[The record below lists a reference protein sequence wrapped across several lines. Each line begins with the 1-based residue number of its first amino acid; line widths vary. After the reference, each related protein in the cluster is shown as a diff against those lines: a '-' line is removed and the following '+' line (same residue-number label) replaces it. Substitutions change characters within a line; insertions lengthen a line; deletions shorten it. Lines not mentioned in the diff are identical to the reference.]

1 MNKKL
6 FVGGLPYKVTD
17 ERLEEV
23 FAVHGTVDSA
33 RVVTDKYTGE
43 SRGFGFVEMSTPA
56 EAQTASEGPQRDRT
70 RRTPDYRR
78 SGASAGRNVRAG

>member
-17 ERLEEV
+17 DRLEEA
-23 FAVHGTVDSA
+23 FAVHGTVESA

-43 SRGFGFVEMSTPA
+43 SRGFGFVEMSSPA
-56 EAQTASEGPQRDRT
+56 EAAAAAAALNETELDGRRITVETARPREE
-70 RRTPDYRR
+70 R
-78 SGASAGRNVRAG
+78 SRW

>member
-17 ERLEEV
+17 ARLEEV

-56 EAQTASEGPQRDRT
+56 EAQTAAGALNETELDG
-70 RRTPDYRR
+70 RRITVEVARPREER
-78 SGASAGRNVRAG
+78 SRW

>member
-23 FAVHGTVDSA
+23 FSVHGSVDSA

-43 SRGFGFVEMSTPA
+43 SRGFGFVEMSTPTEATAAA
-56 EAQTASEGPQRDRT
+56 EGLNETELDG
-70 RRTPDYRR
+70 RRITVEVARPREER
-78 SGASAGRNVRAG
+78 SRW